1 MKQIQEANKKINIV
15 IIDEESGK
23 GNIIMKMLSD
33 IVIESKERIK

>member
-23 GNIIMKMLSD
+23 GNIIMKMFSD